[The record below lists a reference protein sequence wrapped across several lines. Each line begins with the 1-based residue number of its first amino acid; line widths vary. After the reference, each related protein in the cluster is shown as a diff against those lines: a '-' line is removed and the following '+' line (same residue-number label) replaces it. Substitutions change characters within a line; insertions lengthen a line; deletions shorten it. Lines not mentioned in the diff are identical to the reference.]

1 MTVFHALAIVLA
13 LWPSPWPCAA
23 LLWWLWRHRRVRVP
37 RRGSRRSPVGTAA
50 HSKAKPEEVPKKLLY
65 LCAHLDGAGC
75 RTIAHAFNR
84 WHGGW
89 VTVGKTWVWE
99 FMREHEAEI
108 RERRRRRKRHRP
120 RFVPAGHAWSLD
132 LTFVRSPFGTTF
144 TVLGILDAGSRKLLR
159 LEVLPTKCAL
169 VVLGHL
175 LIAIGIHGLP
185 RVIRTDNEV
194 IFTSKLWL
202 ATLKAL
208 GVVHRRGPPCQ
219 PWRNG
224 RIERAFG
231 TLKTALRGLR
241 FATALGLQATLNRF
255 AQWYNEARPHQSLGG
270 LTPAEVWQGQTMTD
284 VRRSHDDPT
293 HRARIVRGLLAF
305 HRLRCPRG

>member
-1 MTVFHALAIVLA
+1 MENELAAKLRQIRPFDP
-13 LWPSPWPCAA
+13 PS
-23 LLWWLWRHRRVRVP
+23 
-37 RRGSRRSPVGTAA
+37 
-50 HSKAKPEEVPKKLLY
+50 
-65 LCAHLDGAGC
+65 GAGM
-75 RTIAHAFNR
+75 IARAR
-84 WHGGW
+84 AG
-89 VTVGKTWVWE
+89 TVPVAVQRKNNPDMKLTPEASGT
-99 FMREHEAEI
+99 FAIAPTPFFDDGRIDFDSIDRLTDFYREVGCNGI
-108 RERRRRRKRHRP
+108 
-120 RFVPAGHAWSLD
+120 
-132 LTFVRSPFGTTF
+132 